1 MSRGLTAVLKNAVRA
16 AVVPLARVAL
26 RHALLK
32 RLARALLGRM
42 PALRRRVH
50 AILTRPEP
58 LPPRRMHVP
67 LDSNDLSPATQA
79 AYDELKRRFKARKS

>member
-1 MSRGLTAVLKNAVRA
+1 MSRGPRAVLKSAVRA
-16 AVVPLARVAL
+16 AVVPLARMAA
-26 RHALLK
+26 RNALLK

-50 AILTRPEP
+50 AHLTRPEP

-67 LDSNDLSPATQA
+67 LDSNDLSPETQA
-79 AYDELKRRFKARKS
+79 AYDELKRRFKERKS

>member
-1 MSRGLTAVLKNAVRA
+1 MSRSPRAILKSAVRA
-16 AVVPLARVAL
+16 AVVPLARVAA
-26 RHALLK
+26 RNALLK

-79 AYDELKRRFKARKS
+79 AYAELKRRFEARKS